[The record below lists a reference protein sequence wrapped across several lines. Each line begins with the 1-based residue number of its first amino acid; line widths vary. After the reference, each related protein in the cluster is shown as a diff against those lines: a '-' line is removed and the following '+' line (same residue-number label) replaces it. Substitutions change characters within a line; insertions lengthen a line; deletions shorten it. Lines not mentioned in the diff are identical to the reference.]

1 MKIFFARYNDVLKC
15 ENLVKVYSGCRA
27 VDGLNLELDA
37 GRIYALLGPNGSGKS
52 TFMKMVVGLIK
63 PTEGKIYLDGE
74 EISDKT
80 RARITYMPTDNYMRI
95 KDIASFYK
103 DFYNDFDE
111 DRMYGLLDRME
122 LHFDGKVRNMSTGM
136 LAKLKV
142 AVAMARNSRV
152 ILLDEPLNGIDIIA
166 REQVMNTIT
175 GYNNEDKI
183 IIVSSHLVDELEH
196 AAGGAVFIKDGRVVM
211 AGNTEDIRSYN
222 DNKSLVDLYKEIYG
236 GMYNGQTYYT
246 LHCLVFLWLL
256 RYIFL

>member
-1 MKIFFARYNDVLKC
+1 MKIFYARYNDVLKC

-80 RARITYMPTDNYMRI
+80 RAKITYMPTENYFYNYMRI

-103 DFYNDFDE
+103 DFYEDFDE

-196 AAGGAVFIKDGRVVM
+196 AAGGAVFIKNGRVVM

-236 GMYNGQTYYT
+236 GMYNGQTY
-246 LHCLVFLWLL
+246 
-256 RYIFL
+256 

>member
-1 MKIFFARYNDVLKC
+1 MLKC

-80 RARITYMPTDNYMRI
+80 RARITYMPTENYFYNYMRI

-103 DFYNDFDE
+103 DFYEDFDE

-152 ILLDEPLNGIDIIA
+152 ILLDAPLNGIDIIA

-196 AAGGAVFIKDGRVVM
+196 AAGGAVFIKNGRVVM

-236 GMYNGQTYYT
+236 GMYNGQTY
-246 LHCLVFLWLL
+246 
-256 RYIFL
+256 

>member
-80 RARITYMPTDNYMRI
+80 RARITYMPTENYFYNYMRI

-103 DFYNDFDE
+103 DFYEDFDE

-196 AAGGAVFIKDGRVVM
+196 AAGGAVFIKNGRVVM

-236 GMYNGQTYYT
+236 GMYNGQTY
-246 LHCLVFLWLL
+246 
-256 RYIFL
+256 

>member
-1 MKIFFARYNDVLKC
+1 MLKC

-80 RARITYMPTDNYMRI
+80 RARITYMPTENYFYNYMRI

-166 REQVMNTIT
+166 REHVMNTIT

-211 AGNTEDIRSYN
+211 AGNTEDIRSCN

-236 GMYNGQTYYT
+236 GMYNGQTY
-246 LHCLVFLWLL
+246 
-256 RYIFL
+256 

>member
-80 RARITYMPTDNYMRI
+80 RARITYMPTENYFYNYMRI

-166 REQVMNTIT
+166 REHVMNTIT

-196 AAGGAVFIKDGRVVM
+196 AAGGAVFYKRWQSCYGWQYGR
-211 AGNTEDIRSYN
+211 YQ
-222 DNKSLVDLYKEIYG
+222 KL
-236 GMYNGQTYYT
+236 
-246 LHCLVFLWLL
+246 
-256 RYIFL
+256 

>member
-1 MKIFFARYNDVLKC
+1 MLKC

-80 RARITYMPTDNYMRI
+80 RARITYMPTENYFYNYMRI

-103 DFYNDFDE
+103 DFYDDFDE

-196 AAGGAVFIKDGRVVM
+196 AAGGAVFIKNGRVVM

-236 GMYNGQTYYT
+236 GMYSGQTY
-246 LHCLVFLWLL
+246 
-256 RYIFL
+256 

>member
-80 RARITYMPTDNYMRI
+80 RARITYMPTENYFYNYMKI

-103 DFYNDFDE
+103 DFYEDFDE

-166 REQVMNTIT
+166 REQVMNTII

-183 IIVSSHLVDELEH
+183 IIVSSHFVDELEH
-196 AAGGAVFIKDGRVVM
+196 AAGGAVFIKNGRVVM

-236 GMYNGQTYYT
+236 GMYNGQTY
-246 LHCLVFLWLL
+246 
-256 RYIFL
+256 

>member
-1 MKIFFARYNDVLKC
+1 MLKC

-80 RARITYMPTDNYMRI
+80 RARITYMPTENYFYNYMRI
-95 KDIASFYK
+95 MDIASFYK

-222 DNKSLVDLYKEIYG
+222 NNKSLVDLYKEIYG
-236 GMYNGQTYYT
+236 GMYNGQTY
-246 LHCLVFLWLL
+246 
-256 RYIFL
+256 

>member
-80 RARITYMPTDNYMRI
+80 RARITYMPTENYFYNYMRI

-103 DFYNDFDE
+103 DFYEDFDE

-122 LHFDGKVRNMSTGM
+122 LHFDGKIRNMSTGM

-166 REQVMNTIT
+166 REQVMNTII

-196 AAGGAVFIKDGRVVM
+196 AAGGAVFIKNGRVVM

-236 GMYNGQTYYT
+236 GMYNGQTY
-246 LHCLVFLWLL
+246 
-256 RYIFL
+256 

>member
-1 MKIFFARYNDVLKC
+1 MLKC

-37 GRIYALLGPNGSGKS
+37 GRIYALLGPNGRGKS
-52 TFMKMVVGLIK
+52 TFMKMVVELIK

-74 EISDKT
+74 EVSDKT
-80 RARITYMPTDNYMRI
+80 RARITYMPTENYFYNYMRI

-236 GMYNGQTYYT
+236 GMYNGQTY
-246 LHCLVFLWLL
+246 
-256 RYIFL
+256 

>member
-1 MKIFFARYNDVLKC
+1 MLKC

-80 RARITYMPTDNYMRI
+80 RARITYMPTENYFYNYMKI

-103 DFYNDFDE
+103 DFYEDFDE

-166 REQVMNTIT
+166 REQVMNTII

-183 IIVSSHLVDELEH
+183 IIVSSHFVDELEH
-196 AAGGAVFIKDGRVVM
+196 AAGGAVFIKNGRVVM

-236 GMYNGQTYYT
+236 GMYNGQTY
-246 LHCLVFLWLL
+246 
-256 RYIFL
+256 

>member
-80 RARITYMPTDNYMRI
+80 RARITYMPTENYFYNYMRI

-166 REQVMNTIT
+166 REHVMNTKT

-236 GMYNGQTYYT
+236 GMYNGQTY
-246 LHCLVFLWLL
+246 
-256 RYIFL
+256 

>member
-1 MKIFFARYNDVLKC
+1 MLKC

-80 RARITYMPTDNYMRI
+80 RAKITYMPTENYFYNYMRI

-166 REQVMNTIT
+166 REHVMNTIT

-236 GMYNGQTYYT
+236 GMYNGQTY
-246 LHCLVFLWLL
+246 
-256 RYIFL
+256 

>member
-80 RARITYMPTDNYMRI
+80 RARITYMPTENYFYNYMRI

-103 DFYNDFDE
+103 DFYEDFDE

-166 REQVMNTIT
+166 REQVMNTII

-196 AAGGAVFIKDGRVVM
+196 AAGGAVFIKNGRVVM

-222 DNKSLVDLYKEIYG
+222 DNKSLVELYKEIYG
-236 GMYNGQTYYT
+236 GMYNGQTY
-246 LHCLVFLWLL
+246 
-256 RYIFL
+256 

>member
-80 RARITYMPTDNYMRI
+80 RARITYMPTENYFYNYMRI

-103 DFYNDFDE
+103 DFYEDFDE

-196 AAGGAVFIKDGRVVM
+196 AAGGAVFIKNGRVVM

-222 DNKSLVDLYKEIYG
+222 DDKSLVDLYKEIYG
-236 GMYNGQTYYT
+236 GMYNGQTY
-246 LHCLVFLWLL
+246 
-256 RYIFL
+256 

>member
-80 RARITYMPTDNYMRI
+80 RARITYMPTENYFYNYMRI

-103 DFYNDFDE
+103 DFYEDFDE

-122 LHFDGKVRNMSTGM
+122 LHFDGKVRNMETGM
-136 LAKLKV
+136 LAKLEV

-196 AAGGAVFIKDGRVVM
+196 AAGGAVFIKNGRVVM

-236 GMYNGQTYYT
+236 GMYNGQTY
-246 LHCLVFLWLL
+246 
-256 RYIFL
+256 

>member
-1 MKIFFARYNDVLKC
+1 MLKC

-52 TFMKMVVGLIK
+52 TVMKRVVGLIK

-80 RARITYMPTDNYMRI
+80 RARITYMPTENYFYNYMRI

-103 DFYNDFDE
+103 DFYEDFDE

-196 AAGGAVFIKDGRVVM
+196 AAGGAVFIKNGRVVM

-236 GMYNGQTYYT
+236 GMYNGQTY
-246 LHCLVFLWLL
+246 
-256 RYIFL
+256 

>member
-1 MKIFFARYNDVLKC
+1 MLKC

-80 RARITYMPTDNYMRI
+80 SARITYMPTENYFYNYIRI

-103 DFYNDFDE
+103 DFYEDFDE

-166 REQVMNTIT
+166 REQVMNTII

-196 AAGGAVFIKDGRVVM
+196 AAGGAVFIKNGRVVM

-236 GMYNGQTYYT
+236 GMYNGQTY
-246 LHCLVFLWLL
+246 
-256 RYIFL
+256 

>member
-1 MKIFFARYNDVLKC
+1 MLKC

-80 RARITYMPTDNYMRI
+80 RARITYMPTENYFYNYMRI

-166 REQVMNTIT
+166 REQVMNTII

-196 AAGGAVFIKDGRVVM
+196 AAGGAVFIKKGRVVM

-236 GMYNGQTYYT
+236 GMYNGQTY
-246 LHCLVFLWLL
+246 
-256 RYIFL
+256 

>member
-80 RARITYMPTDNYMRI
+80 RARITYMPTENYFYNYMRI

-175 GYNNEDKI
+175 GYNSEDKI
-183 IIVSSHLVDELEH
+183 IIVSSHLVDEVKE
-196 AAGGAVFIKDGRVVM
+196 
-211 AGNTEDIRSYN
+211 
-222 DNKSLVDLYKEIYG
+222 LYKILKNIVED
-236 GMYNGQTYYT
+236 
-246 LHCLVFLWLL
+246 
-256 RYIFL
+256 

>member
-1 MKIFFARYNDVLKC
+1 M
-15 ENLVKVYSGCRA
+15 
-27 VDGLNLELDA
+27 
-37 GRIYALLGPNGSGKS
+37 
-52 TFMKMVVGLIK
+52 
-63 PTEGKIYLDGE
+63 PTENYF
-74 EISDKT
+74 
-80 RARITYMPTDNYMRI
+80 YNYMRI

-136 LAKLKV
+136 LAKLKL

-175 GYNNEDKI
+175 GCNNEDKI

-236 GMYNGQTYYT
+236 GMYNGQTY
-246 LHCLVFLWLL
+246 
-256 RYIFL
+256 

>member
-1 MKIFFARYNDVLKC
+1 MLKC

-80 RARITYMPTDNYMRI
+80 RARITYMPTENYFYNYMRI

-166 REQVMNTIT
+166 REHVMNTIT

-211 AGNTEDIRSYN
+211 AGNMEDIRSYN

-236 GMYNGQTYYT
+236 GMYNGQTY
-246 LHCLVFLWLL
+246 
-256 RYIFL
+256 

>member
-80 RARITYMPTDNYMRI
+80 RARITYMPTENYFYNYMRI

-103 DFYNDFDE
+103 DFYDDFDE

-166 REQVMNTIT
+166 REQVMNTII

-196 AAGGAVFIKDGRVVM
+196 AAGGAVFIKNGRVVM

-236 GMYNGQTYYT
+236 GMYNGQTY
-246 LHCLVFLWLL
+246 
-256 RYIFL
+256 

>member
-80 RARITYMPTDNYMRI
+80 RARITYMPTENYFYNYMRI

-103 DFYNDFDE
+103 DFYEDFDE

-122 LHFDGKVRNMSTGM
+122 LYFDGKVRNMSTGM

-166 REQVMNTIT
+166 REQVMNTII

-196 AAGGAVFIKDGRVVM
+196 AAGGAVFIKNGRVVM

-236 GMYNGQTYYT
+236 GMYNGQTY
-246 LHCLVFLWLL
+246 
-256 RYIFL
+256 

>member
-1 MKIFFARYNDVLKC
+1 MLKC

-80 RARITYMPTDNYMRI
+80 RARITYMPTENYFYNYMRI
-95 KDIASFYK
+95 KDIAFFYK
-103 DFYNDFDE
+103 DFYDDFDE

-196 AAGGAVFIKDGRVVM
+196 AAGGAVFIKNGRVVM

-236 GMYNGQTYYT
+236 GMYNGQTY
-246 LHCLVFLWLL
+246 
-256 RYIFL
+256 

>member
-15 ENLVKVYSGCRA
+15 ENLVKVYSGCRD

-80 RARITYMPTDNYMRI
+80 RARITYMPTENYFYNYMKI

-103 DFYNDFDE
+103 DFYEDFDE
-111 DRMYGLLDRME
+111 GRMYGLLDRME

-152 ILLDEPLNGIDIIA
+152 ILLDEPLNGIDILA
-166 REQVMNTIT
+166 REQVMNTII

-183 IIVSSHLVDELEH
+183 LIV
-196 AAGGAVFIKDGRVVM
+196 
-211 AGNTEDIRSYN
+211 
-222 DNKSLVDLYKEIYG
+222 
-236 GMYNGQTYYT
+236 
-246 LHCLVFLWLL
+246 
-256 RYIFL
+256 

>member
-1 MKIFFARYNDVLKC
+1 MLKC

-80 RARITYMPTDNYMRI
+80 RARITYMPTENYFYNYMRI

-166 REQVMNTIT
+166 REHVMNTIT

-196 AAGGAVFIKDGRVVM
+196 AAGGGAVFIKDGRVVM

-236 GMYNGQTYYT
+236 GMYNGQTY
-246 LHCLVFLWLL
+246 
-256 RYIFL
+256 

>member
-1 MKIFFARYNDVLKC
+1 MLKC

-37 GRIYALLGPNGSGKS
+37 GRIYALLGPNGRGKS

-80 RARITYMPTDNYMRI
+80 RARITYMPTENYFYNYMRI

-103 DFYNDFDE
+103 DFYEDFDE

-236 GMYNGQTYYT
+236 GMYNGQTY
-246 LHCLVFLWLL
+246 
-256 RYIFL
+256 

>member
-80 RARITYMPTDNYMRI
+80 RARITYMPTENYFYNYMRI

-103 DFYNDFDE
+103 DFYEDFDE

-152 ILLDEPLNGIDIIA
+152 ILLDAPLNGIDIIA

-196 AAGGAVFIKDGRVVM
+196 AAGGAVFIKNGRVVM

-236 GMYNGQTYYT
+236 GMYNGQTY
-246 LHCLVFLWLL
+246 
-256 RYIFL
+256 

>member
-1 MKIFFARYNDVLKC
+1 MLKC

-80 RARITYMPTDNYMRI
+80 RARITYMPTENYFYNYMRI

-103 DFYNDFDE
+103 DFYDDFDE

-196 AAGGAVFIKDGRVVM
+196 AAGGAVFIKNGRVVM

-222 DNKSLVDLYKEIYG
+222 DNKSLVDLYKKIYG
-236 GMYNGQTYYT
+236 GMYNGQTY
-246 LHCLVFLWLL
+246 
-256 RYIFL
+256 

>member
-80 RARITYMPTDNYMRI
+80 RARITYMPTENYFYNYMRI

-196 AAGGAVFIKDGRVVM
+196 AAGGAVFIKNGRVVM

-236 GMYNGQTYYT
+236 GMYNGQTY
-246 LHCLVFLWLL
+246 
-256 RYIFL
+256 

>member
-52 TFMKMVVGLIK
+52 TFMQMVVGLIK

-80 RARITYMPTDNYMRI
+80 RARITYMPTENYFYNYMRI

-103 DFYNDFDE
+103 DFYEDFDE

-196 AAGGAVFIKDGRVVM
+196 AAGGAVFIKNGRVVM

-236 GMYNGQTYYT
+236 GMYNGQTY
-246 LHCLVFLWLL
+246 
-256 RYIFL
+256 

>member
-15 ENLVKVYSGCRA
+15 ENLVKLYSGCRA

-74 EISDKT
+74 EVSDKT
-80 RARITYMPTDNYMRI
+80 RARITYMPTENYFYNYMRI

-236 GMYNGQTYYT
+236 GMYNGQTY
-246 LHCLVFLWLL
+246 
-256 RYIFL
+256 

>member
-1 MKIFFARYNDVLKC
+1 MLKC

-80 RARITYMPTDNYMRI
+80 RARITYMPTENYFYNYMRI

-103 DFYNDFDE
+103 DFYEDFDE

-175 GYNNEDKI
+175 GYNSEDKI

-236 GMYNGQTYYT
+236 GMYNEQTY
-246 LHCLVFLWLL
+246 
-256 RYIFL
+256 

>member
-1 MKIFFARYNDVLKC
+1 MLKC

-80 RARITYMPTDNYMRI
+80 RARITYMPTENYFYNYMRI

-166 REQVMNTIT
+166 REHVMNTIT

-222 DNKSLVDLYKEIYG
+222 DNKSLVGLYKEIYG
-236 GMYNGQTYYT
+236 GMYNGQTY
-246 LHCLVFLWLL
+246 
-256 RYIFL
+256 

>member
-80 RARITYMPTDNYMRI
+80 RARITYMPTENYFYNYMRI

-111 DRMYGLLDRME
+111 NRMYGLLDRME

-166 REQVMNTIT
+166 REHVMNTIT

-236 GMYNGQTYYT
+236 GMYNGQTY
-246 LHCLVFLWLL
+246 
-256 RYIFL
+256 